1 MRLATD
7 APGSEAPRATVVVA
21 QVNLGRCG
29 LKVPKVGLGCNNFGA
44 TIDLEQSRKIMHSAI
59 DLGITLFDTSD
70 TYGTVWGDSE
80 IMIGEVLEGIRDK
93 VLLVTKF
100 GCPAQRQRDSSRAWV
115 LKALEK
121 SLKRL
126 RTDWIDIYMIHW
138 PDPNTPMEET
148 LRALD
153 DLVTSGKVRYIG
165 LSNFP
170 AWQIVE
176 SKWLA
181 KELRTHSYVAAQ
193 NEYSLLNRKA
203 EAELIPALSNY
214 GMALMPY
221 FPLAS
226 GMLTGKYLEGGQGRL
241 TDNWLNLKGVFLT
254 ERNLEIVRKLDAYAR
269 ECGRTMLELSMS
281 WLAGQPTIAGIIAGA
296 TKVEQLEENA
306 RAVSWKMTP
315 EELAIINNIA
325 QV

>member
-1 MRLATD
+1 M
-7 APGSEAPRATVVVA
+7 
-21 QVNLGRCG
+21 VNLGRCG
-29 LKVPKVGLGCNNFGA
+29 LKVSKVGLGCNNFGA
-44 TIDLEQSRKIMHSAI
+44 TIDLEQSRKIMHSAV

-70 TYGTVWGDSE
+70 TYGTVCGDSE
-80 IMIGEVLEGIRDK
+80 IMIGEVLEGIREK

-100 GCPAQRQRDSSRAWV
+100 GCPAPRQRDSSRAWV

-148 LRALD
+148 LRVLD

-165 LSNFP
+165 LCNFP

-181 KELRTHSYVAAQ
+181 KELCTHSYIAAQ

-203 EAELIPALSNY
+203 ETELIPALSKY

-221 FPLAS
+221 FPLAG

-269 ECGRTMLELSMS
+269 ERGHTMLELSMS
-281 WLAGQPTIAGIIAGA
+281 WLASQPTIAGIIAGA
-296 TKVEQLEENA
+296 TKVEQLEANTK
-306 RAVSWKMTP
+306 AVSWKMTP
-315 EELAIINNIA
+315 EELAVINTIA
-325 QV
+325 QA